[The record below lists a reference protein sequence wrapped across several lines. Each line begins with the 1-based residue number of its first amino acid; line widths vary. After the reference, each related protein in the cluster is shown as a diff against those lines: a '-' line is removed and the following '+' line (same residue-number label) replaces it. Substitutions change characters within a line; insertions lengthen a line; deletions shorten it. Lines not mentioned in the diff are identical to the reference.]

1 VKYLARAGHSM
12 LKEPTRDL
20 VGQDDRSRFEDL
32 YRETVRRLL
41 AYVLTRTNPDNA
53 SDVVS
58 STYLVAWRRF
68 DEVPAD
74 ALPWL
79 IGVARRVL
87 ADQRR
92 SGARQ
97 HAVGQRLG
105 TEPSAIWDL
114 GSSVTESMVLR
125 SSIRGALVQMRP
137 EDRDIVI
144 LVAWH
149 GFGTEQ
155 LAVTL
160 GCSKSVASVRLH
172 RARRRFARHLKTQDH
187 PIHMGQQM
195 IQPAK
200 EVP

>member
-1 VKYLARAGHSM
+1 
-12 LKEPTRDL
+12 

-32 YRETVRRLL
+32 YRETVRRLF
-41 AYVLTRTNPDNA
+41 AYVLTRTNRENA
-53 SDVVS
+53 SDVIS

-68 DEVPAD
+68 EEVPAD
-74 ALPWL
+74 PLPWL
-79 IGVARRVL
+79 IGIARRVL

-92 SGARQ
+92 SEARQ
-97 HAVGQRLG
+97 RAVGQRLRE
-105 TEPSAIWDL
+105 EPSAPRDL
-114 GSSVTESMVLR
+114 GSAVTESLVLR
-125 SSIRGALVQMRP
+125 DSIRGALARMRP

-144 LVAWH
+144 LAAWH

-160 GCSKSVASVRLH
+160 DCSKSLASLRLH
-172 RARRRFARHLKTQDH
+172 RARRRFARHLKTQDQ
-187 PIHMGQQM
+187 PIRMGQQV

>member
-1 VKYLARAGHSM
+1 
-12 LKEPTRDL
+12 

-32 YRETVRRLL
+32 YRETVRRLF
-41 AYVLTRTNPDNA
+41 AYVLTRTHRDNA

-68 DEVPAD
+68 EDVPAD

-92 SGARQ
+92 SEARQ
-97 HAVGQRLG
+97 RAVGQRLG
-105 TEPSAIWDL
+105 EEPSPAWDL
-114 GSSVTESMVLR
+114 GSGVVESLALR
-125 SSIRGALVQMRP
+125 SSIRDALARMRP

-144 LVAWH
+144 LAAWH

-155 LAVTL
+155 LAVSL
-160 GCSKSVASVRLH
+160 GCSKSLASVRLH
-172 RARRRFARHLKTQDH
+172 RARRRFARHMKAQDD
-187 PIHMGQQM
+187 PIRTGQPL

>member
-1 VKYLARAGHSM
+1 V
-12 LKEPTRDL
+12 

-32 YRETVRRLL
+32 YRETVRRLF
-41 AYVLTRTNPDNA
+41 AYVLTRTDRENA
-53 SDVVS
+53 ADVVS

-79 IGVARRVL
+79 IGVARRSL

-92 SGARQ
+92 SEARQ
-97 HAVGQRLG
+97 RAVGQRLG
-105 TEPSAIWDL
+105 EEPTAPRDL
-114 GSSVTESMVLR
+114 GDTVTESMVLR
-125 SSIRGALVQMRP
+125 SSIRRALVRMRP

-144 LVAWH
+144 LAAWH

-160 GCSKSVASVRLH
+160 GCSKSLASLRLH
-172 RARRRFARHLKTQDH
+172 RARRRFARYLKVQDH
-187 PIHMGQQM
+187 PGRLGRQAIH
-195 IQPAK
+195 PAK
-200 EVP
+200 EAP